1 MKRRYRV
8 PSPAKRI
15 ITATAISLATVLVIG
30 LIMAII
36 SSRLENSRSGIEL
49 LSLITL
55 LISGVISGF
64 VAMRLSHSFMNATLS
79 LLFTLAIFA
88 LCAII
93 GYGYSLGAL
102 MNEVCYF
109 LASAVGMTLGRYRK
123 RGRGYSR

>member
-1 MKRRYRV
+1 MKRRYGV
-8 PSPAKRI
+8 SSPAKRTLI
-15 ITATAISLATVLVIG
+15 ATAISLAILLVIA

-64 VAMRLSHSFMNATLS
+64 VAMRLSHSFMNATVS
-79 LLFTLAIFA
+79 LLLTLGIFA
-88 LCAII
+88 LGAII

-109 LASAVGMTLGRYRK
+109 LASVVGIALGRGRK